1 MVDEPML
8 SKITYVFTQ
17 EGNTD
22 GTTEEVEE
30 LIVEVEGVFDI
41 LKDGGYLVLR
51 TSTGW
56 SIDDPNDLNYIF
68 DAVLKN
74 NKIHYDKSKKYD

>member
-1 MVDEPML
+1 MDNIQL

-22 GTTEEVEE
+22 GTTSDIEE
-30 LIVEVEGVFDI
+30 LIVEVEGLDI
-41 LKDGGYLVLR
+41 LKDGGYIVLR

-56 SIDDPNDLNYIF
+56 SITEVEDLNYIF
-68 DAVLKN
+68 EQVK
-74 NKIHYDKSKKYD
+74 KITR

>member
-1 MVDEPML
+1 MVFFILINMEDKPML
-8 SKITYVFTQ
+8 NKITYVFTQ

-22 GTTEEVEE
+22 GTTEDVEE

-41 LKDGGYLVLR
+41 LKDGGYIVLR

-56 SIDDPNDLNYIF
+56 SIDEMEDLNYIF
-68 DAVLKN
+68 EQVK
-74 NKIHYDKSKKYD
+74 KITK